1 MVSPLGLVPKKEAG
15 AFRLI
20 HDLSFPKGYSINF
33 GFIRQ
38 CCSVAYEDFDYFVS
52 MLALVGQGCYIAKA
66 DIESAF
72 RIIPIHPLDYH
83 LLGFM
88 MDNQYFYDRCLPMGC
103 SVSCRLFEKF
113 SCAVQWILSELF
125 HVGAMSHILDDFMC
139 LSHSKET
146 CQCYLDSFMSLARFV
161 GIPVK
166 HRRTVSPATCVTVH
180 CIEVDTEL
188 MEARLRCD
196 KLDDAPKPLSQW
208 LFRVS
213 AIRTSERSD
222 SLSLSQ

>member
-1 MVSPLGLVPKKEAG
+1 MIASECALGLVARPFVCPPFDNVMVSPLGLVPKKEAG
-15 AFRLI
+15 AFWLI
-20 HDLSFPKGYSINF
+20 HDLSFPKGDSINV
-33 GFIRQ
+33 GITRE

-52 MLALVGQGCYIAKA
+52 MLAQVGQGCYIAKA

-72 RIIPIHPLDYH
+72 RIISIHPLDYH

-88 MDNQYFYDRCLPMGC
+88 MDNQYLYDRCLPMGC

-113 SCAVQWILSELF
+113 SCAVQCILTELF
-125 HVGAMSHILDDFMC
+125 HVEAMSHILDDFMF

-166 HRRTVSPATCVTVH
+166 YSRTVSPATCVTY
-180 CIEVDTEL
+180 TAL
-188 MEARLRCD
+188 
-196 KLDDAPKPLSQW
+196 K
-208 LFRVS
+208 
-213 AIRTSERSD
+213 
-222 SLSLSQ
+222 